1 MNCKLL
7 GLLTLVVSVAGCASS
22 APKETAY
29 RPFLIPANA
38 QIVAE
43 GAPPLS
49 AVIGQSGTLYVYDR
63 TTQSLPH
70 SAQLPSSGQSLLFV
84 LSPAALTVR
93 SPEQNATEATT
104 LVNDIDKTHH
114 YALWFVPGEGSSKS
128 IAHASTT
135 QP

>member
-1 MNCKLL
+1 MNLKSL
-7 GLLTLVVSVAGCASS
+7 GLLTLVVSIAGCKSS
-22 APKETAY
+22 AVNEMAY

-43 GAPPLS
+43 GAPPIS
-49 AVIGQSGTLYVYDR
+49 AVIGQPGTLYVYDR

-70 SAQLPSSGQSLLFV
+70 SAQLPSNGQSLLFV

-93 SPEQNATEATT
+93 TSEQNATEATT

-114 YALWFVPGEGSSKS
+114 YALWFVPGEGSAKS
-128 IAHASTT
+128 VAHASTT